1 MANIASGDGVTGING
16 QPALINARMVPLP
29 EPLSQLLSATL
40 AKTTEVVTHV
50 DWAYVP
56 RWLKA
61 VLGDA
66 WDIPYGRVTVGGTA
80 AYALWHLADADV
92 SDSPIR
98 VHVQVVS
105 VIGQDGSLDIDQS
118 VNNARERVRDILMST
133 TREDVWTMR
142 TLPGL
147 EESSLQFA
155 DSVNAGRIVV
165 IAGNVV
171 MDIAG
176 MSSSAALLPHA
187 LKLLNYT
194 ARRQSDTTPAWP
206 FVVPR
211 LRRQLVRTMIGT
223 ASATTLRGNEAEA
236 DIITIHGMDSHFSV
250 VFTSDRMIVTA
261 SARCDG
267 SGVLFDR
274 QIIEEMEDKDG
285 HAVSFLFV
293 VREIGRHVV
302 RVYVA
307 DAETMVTATQ
317 EIHVEVV
324 DA

>member
-1 MANIASGDGVTGING
+1 MADVASGDGVTGING
-16 QPALINARMVPLP
+16 QINATPARMAILP
-29 EPLSQLLSATL
+29 EPLSQLLDVTL
-40 AKTTEVVTHV
+40 ANTTEAVTHV
-50 DWAYVP
+50 EWAHVP

-66 WDIPYGRVTVGGTA
+66 WDIPYGLVTVGGTA

-92 SDSPIR
+92 SDSPIT
-98 VHVQVVS
+98 VHIHVES

-133 TREDVWTMR
+133 MRDGVWTMR

-147 EESSLQFA
+147 EESSLQYA
-155 DSVNAGRIVV
+155 DSIDAGRIVV

-171 MDIAG
+171 MDIGG

-187 LKLLNYT
+187 LKLFNYT
-194 ARRQSDTTPAWP
+194 ARRQSEAWP

-223 ASATTLRGNEAEA
+223 ANATTLRGNEAEA
-236 DIITIHGMDSHFSV
+236 DIITIHGVDSRFSV

-293 VREIGRHVV
+293 VRELGCHVV

-307 DAETMVTATQ
+307 DSETMVTATQ

-324 DA
+324 EA